1 LRISSSILFLL
12 SLFFVTACGQA
23 STTLAPTS
31 TPVPTQI
38 PVSPT
43 ETTFPTTAPTQI
55 PTQEPATTASSPSE
69 PASGLVF
76 SDDQGLWLVDSDGTP
91 QHLLDQPNGALSPD
105 GSQVVF
111 SVGDPEDIW
120 LADLVSGENRNLSNT
135 PDRVEDSPQWW
146 PAHPGV
152 VVFLSASL
160 EEPRFGYG
168 HPTIVNLDGDEYQV
182 LDPVQG
188 GPVALS
194 PDGQTLAFGCCDAPA
209 ILYNLNT
216 GPMTFDPTAYGIG
229 LSKLFTPAYSPDGQ
243 QLAWIASGGGELG
256 LVIFDLQAMTSRF
269 LHRFVPIGGGE
280 FEFNLTWSPDGNWL
294 AFTTFGEDPNLG
306 RRPNLWVITPDGEQE
321 FNLGVGFNPTW
332 NPSGNWLAY
341 SQEGPNPLEN
351 AIQILQSSSWDQP
364 IQLTFTGTLKGWIQK

>member
-1 LRISSSILFLL
+1 MRTSSSILFLL
-12 SLFFVTACGQA
+12 ILIFVTACGQA
-23 STTLAPTS
+23 SITLAPTP
-31 TPVPTQI
+31 TPLPTQI

-43 ETTFPTTAPTQI
+43 DTTSPTTVPTLQ
-55 PTQEPATTASSPSE
+55 PTQEPTTTPSGPSE
-69 PASGLVF
+69 PSSGLIF
-76 SDDQGLWLVDSDGTP
+76 NDNQNLWVVGIDGAP
-91 QHLLDQPNGALSPD
+91 QQILDQPNGALSSD
-105 GSQVVF
+105 GSQVVY
-111 SVGDPEDIW
+111 SAGDPEDLW
-120 LADLVSGENRNLSNT
+120 LADLASGESRNLSNS

-146 PAHPGV
+146 SAHPGV

-168 HPTIVNLDGDEYQV
+168 HPTILNLDGSDYQV

-209 ILYNLNT
+209 VLYNLNT
-216 GPMTFDPTAYGIG
+216 GPTTFDPTAYGIG

-243 QLAWIASGGGELG
+243 QLAWIASGDGELG

-269 LHRFVPIGGGE
+269 IHRYAPVGGGE
-280 FEFNLTWSPDGNWL
+280 FEFDLTWSPDGNWL
-294 AFTTFGEDPNLG
+294 AFTTFGENPDLG
-306 RRPNLWVITPDGEQE
+306 RRPNLWVISSDGGQE

-341 SQEGPNPLEN
+341 NQEGPNPLEN
-351 AIQILQSSSWDQP
+351 AIQILQSGSWDQP
-364 IQLTFTGTLKGWIQK
+364 ILLTFTGALKGWIQH